1 MDHSILVHCTRYS
14 GCSIVLAGRDIIY
27 NVKESILKVLAL
39 CRNGKN
45 VFRIQKERKNV
56 FRIELMQICKERTCS
71 EFKENVFRIQ
81 KERRAPVQRRTV
93 ISSLELIKNEP
104 RKERVPSSKRT

>member
-39 CRNGKN
+39 CRKGKN
-45 VFRIQKERKNV
+45 VFRIQKELVPNSK
-56 FRIELMQICKERTCS
+56 RT
-71 EFKENVFRIQ
+71 
-81 KERRAPVQRRTV
+81 
-93 ISSLELIKNEP
+93 
-104 RKERVPSSKRT
+104 KERVPN